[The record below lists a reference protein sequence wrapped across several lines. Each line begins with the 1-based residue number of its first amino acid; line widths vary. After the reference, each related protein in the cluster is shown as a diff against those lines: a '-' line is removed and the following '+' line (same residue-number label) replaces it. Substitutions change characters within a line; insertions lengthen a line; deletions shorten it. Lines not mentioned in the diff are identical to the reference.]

1 VLRSP
6 DRENLECGPLHPFN
20 QLSSSLGSIGPSN
33 SCVENHPMDG
43 LLKIKSLEETQLRD
57 VKVTCH

>member
-1 VLRSP
+1 
-6 DRENLECGPLHPFN
+6 
-20 QLSSSLGSIGPSN
+20 LSSSLGSIGPSN